1 MAAPNPKVILHMLSN
16 PLKHQTQPTAMS
28 CVCTCL
34 AMLMDEP
41 VIDVVSKYHEDYFN
55 KQTLDMD
62 EILRN
67 EGFIFKHELAGRVQ
81 TLMPGAIYVLT
92 VASLNIKGGLHQVLV
107 DYRDPAQPVALDPAK
122 GYPDRK
128 YYTVDQHEADDKDN
142 AFLLFSWIVDYTVT
156 DRG

>member
-1 MAAPNPKVILHMLSN
+1 MISKKLT
-16 PLKHQTQPTAMS
+16 HQTQPTPMG

-41 VIDVVSKYHEDYFN
+41 AIEVIAKYHESYFDA
-55 KQTLDMD
+55 QTIDVD
-62 EILRN
+62 EILRQ

-81 TLMPGAIYVLT
+81 TLMPGAIYMLT
-92 VASLNIKGGLHQVLV
+92 VASLNIPGGLHQILV
-107 DYRDPAQPVALDPAK
+107 DYRDAAEPVVLDPAK

-128 YYTVDQHEADDKDN
+128 YYTADQYEADETSN
-142 AFLLFSWIVDYTVT
+142 ARMLFSWIVDYTIT